1 MSGDDPLSFRFRSRA
16 RHTRRLVGAAAR
28 AGLKRLAR
36 HSPLDDLVL
45 GEALVTELDAMKGM
59 AMKIGQIL
67 SYMDGALPSE
77 TSRALRALQRGV
89 KPAPQEIIE
98 QVLLEELGAP
108 VAERFDRFDPAP
120 IAAASI
126 GQVHRARLDR
136 LEVAVKVQY
145 PGVQE
150 TFEGDMGQLHR
161 IARIAGLATHVDGAA
176 IVEDLRARVLE
187 ECDYRREAAHIQ
199 RFRELLQGTPGIVL
213 PEVIDSH
220 STARVLTT
228 RWMSGTSL
236 EAFLDQTRPA
246 ERTEAALA
254 LVRFVWR
261 PLWGHK
267 VLHAD
272 PHPGNQLYAQ
282 HQVGFL
288 DFGCVRDFE
297 PSWLATEAAV
307 IESLI
312 AGDRAAFRNA
322 SLATGLI
329 AVERGFDWELH
340 RELVHHLWRPYLT
353 PTFRFTPDY
362 LERGMALSR
371 PSNPNLRRLAIPP
384 EWIWLQ
390 RVAWGLHS
398 VLARMGAEAPF
409 AEVLHQALAA
419 RPPQAPAR

>member
-236 EAFLDQTRPA
+236 EAFL
-246 ERTEAALA
+246 
-254 LVRFVWR
+254 
-261 PLWGHK
+261 
-267 VLHAD
+267 
-272 PHPGNQLYAQ
+272 
-282 HQVGFL
+282 
-288 DFGCVRDFE
+288 
-297 PSWLATEAAV
+297 
-307 IESLI
+307 
-312 AGDRAAFRNA
+312 
-322 SLATGLI
+322 
-329 AVERGFDWELH
+329 
-340 RELVHHLWRPYLT
+340 
-353 PTFRFTPDY
+353 
-362 LERGMALSR
+362 
-371 PSNPNLRRLAIPP
+371 
-384 EWIWLQ
+384 
-390 RVAWGLHS
+390 
-398 VLARMGAEAPF
+398 
-409 AEVLHQALAA
+409 
-419 RPPQAPAR
+419 